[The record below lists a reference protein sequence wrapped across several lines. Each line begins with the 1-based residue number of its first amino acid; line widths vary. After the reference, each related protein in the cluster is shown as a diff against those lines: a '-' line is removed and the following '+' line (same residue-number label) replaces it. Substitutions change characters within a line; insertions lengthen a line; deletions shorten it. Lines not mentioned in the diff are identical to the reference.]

1 MKITNFIGDQLK
13 TNIDKPK
20 GTKYILRVV
29 SSLPK
34 GILKTG
40 SGSGVFNTLLNKLSN
55 VMPELHLPGY
65 KFCGPFTK
73 LDKRLARGD
82 EPINKLDAGCKE
94 HDIYYR
100 DHLDTKERHV
110 ADKELENIAIERIF
124 ASDAGV
130 REKGDAALI
139 TAAMK
144 GKRFFGMG
152 LDY

>member
-1 MKITNFIGDQLK
+1 MIK
-13 TNIDKPK
+13 
-20 GTKYILRVV
+20 
-29 SSLPK
+29 
-34 GILKTG
+34 

-65 KFCGPFTK
+65 NYCGPFTK

-82 EPINKLDAGCKE
+82 EPVNKLDAGCKE
-94 HDIYYR
+94 HDIFYP
-100 DHLDTKERHV
+100 DHKDTKERHV
-110 ADKELENIAIERIF
+110 ADKELENIAKESMY
-124 ASDAGV
+124 ASDSGIC
-130 REKGDAALI
+130 EKVDAALV